1 MPTLTDDKKSLGE
14 IAKLPAEEGAVIL
27 EPFVKANQERFKG
40 VVEAVQASSKL
51 AESIRSVVNFP
62 LLDFVKNIQLPDTS
76 ALTNMMRDPY
86 EGMNLSGL
94 AMRDNS
100 VVVRKTAWEIKKEQ
114 REAYRTELEIKKLE
128 ADLNLVRAMQTPEYD
143 AATGI
148 ITFIGKHIQIP
159 LDSNLE
165 DVCRV
170 VLKNVKTM
178 KTRWSWDEVFE
189 DDNLESNKANK
200 MKMYTAVRAI
210 NEKVVLQTQINDFLL
225 GKPIGTVRLNPIF
238 LAN

>member
-1 MPTLTDDKKSLGE
+1 MPKLTDDKKSLGE

-27 EPFVKANQERFKG
+27 EPFVRANQERLKG
-40 VVEAVQASSKL
+40 VVEAVQASSRL
-51 AESIRSVVNFP
+51 AESIRSAINFP
-62 LLDFVKNIQLPDTS
+62 LLDFVKNIQIPDMS
-76 ALTNMMRDPY
+76 ALMELRRDPL
-86 EGMNLSGL
+86 EGIDIS
-94 AMRDNS
+94 AIARRDKT
-100 VVVRKTAWEIKKEQ
+100 VVVQKTAWEIKKEE
-114 REAYRTELEIKKLE
+114 REAYRTELEIQKLE
-128 ADLNLVRAMQTPEYD
+128 TDLNLARAMQTPEYD
-143 AATGI
+143 VTTGI

-178 KTRWSWDEVFE
+178 KTRWSWDQVFE
-189 DDNLESNKANK
+189 DDNLETKKANK

-210 NEKVVLQTQINDFLL
+210 NQKVLLQTQIKDFLL

-238 LAN
+238 LVQ